1 MSLSYYFWLLIWVEF
16 NVSQRYW
23 HIFIITLLTIVN
35 LWNHLHIYQKRNKM
49 CHIHTIKFYSANR
62 KNKLLFV
69 EKWVKLVIILRLFK
83 LVKMEKDKYQYLL
96 WDYTLLQPVT
106 MAKINDTVEADD
118 GEDPGEEEHLPIVG
132 IGTMEISVMFSPK
145 AENWLATISRCS
157 IILGS
162 KPQRFYTLLLA
173 HSYLSQLNTNAAVY
187 FPPLKILSSSIQKK
201 RQEYYKCHGWWMTP
215 RKKNVPD
222 TTELMQTIT
231 HRDFSTTCKTWTG
244 SRQTKS
250 QNWK

>member
-1 MSLSYYFWLLIWVEF
+1 M
-16 NVSQRYW
+16 
-23 HIFIITLLTIVN
+23 
-35 LWNHLHIYQKRNKM
+35 
-49 CHIHTIKFYSANR
+49 
-62 KNKLLFV
+62 FV
-69 EKWVKLVIILRLFK
+69 EKWVKLAIILRLFK

-96 WDYTLLQPVT
+96 WDYTLPQPVT
-106 MAKINDTVEADD
+106 MAKINETIEADD
-118 GEDPGEEEHLPIVG
+118 GEDPGKEEHLPID

-173 HSYLSQLNTNAAVY
+173 HSCLSQLNINAAVY
-187 FPPLKILSSSIQKK
+187 CPPPKILGSIQKT
-201 RQEYYKCHGWWMTP
+201 RQKYYKCHRWWMTP

-244 SRQTKS
+244 SKQTKS